1 MRSPVDKRI
10 CVIGAGPC
18 GLTAVKNLL
27 RAGCR
32 SVVSYEENSVIGGNW
47 APATDTIELW
57 DPKTSTFAY
66 APYKLTKPRGWH
78 GSALVRDGTILT
90 LGGYQNGCTP
100 TDTVDQIDP
109 AKGVVTTFANLPH
122 WNTELNAV
130 TLLDGSILGVG
141 GGECGASSAYP
152 DLDFLPGAPGPR

>member
-1 MRSPVDKRI
+1 MGALVFDPDLNGFAPAGALHEMRAQFTAHTLPDGR
-10 CVIGAGPC
+10 VI
-18 GLTAVKNLL
+18 
-27 RAGCR
+27 
-32 SVVSYEENSVIGGNW
+32 VIGGNW

-57 DPKTSTFAY
+57 DPKTSTFTY
-66 APYKLTKPRGWH
+66 APYKLTKARGWH

-100 TDTVDQIDP
+100 TNTVDQIDP
-109 AKGVVTTFANLPH
+109 VKGTVTTFASLPH

-141 GGECGASSAYP
+141 GGECGATSAYP